1 MRLTELHQNLHALRA
16 SLAEELHAISRL
28 EGQMA
33 SLTDDEAQEEL
44 RRVADEKKGHAA
56 ALLRHIARLD
66 PKFGERLQPPG

>member
-1 MRLTELHQNLHALRA
+1 MRLTELQQNLLALRT

-44 RRVADEKKGHAA
+44 RRIADDKKGHAA
-56 ALLRHIARLD
+56 ALLRQIARLD
-66 PKFGERLQPPG
+66 PKFGERLGL

>member
-1 MRLTELHQNLHALRA
+1 MRLTELHQNLHALRG

-28 EGQMA
+28 EGQMGG
-33 SLTDDEAQEEL
+33 LTDGEAQEEL
-44 RRVADEKKGHAA
+44 RRIADEKKGHAA